1 MLVLSNAGGDIA
13 HVMKLSDYQ
22 LVASLR
28 KALRVDHPYPKPSMK
43 YSQDSNTHRRHSR
56 LRAALTS
63 IGQLAGKAHADMK
76 TNLRSRSR
84 RIFTQLVPFLLALPI
99 AHAQPA
105 ADWMSGEWG
114 IGWRFNAD
122 DKSEIANW
130 DVATTVNQ
138 VKAIPGVTYVLFNL
152 SDAAHGDAYVAP
164 HSVLT
169 AITPAATPNNDRDLF
184 LEMATAFQAEGI
196 KVIAYVA
203 TQGPAMLKHGAEKAF
218 DKVEVSPGVWTSQA
232 MDNWEAY
239 VLAEY
244 GNTTDETYKQAFAEV
259 IIDEYAARYGTLID
273 GWWFDHSGVANIP
286 LLHDTVT
293 AYNPN
298 VVIAFNEG
306 QKIPLINNN
315 PDYEDYTFGHPT
327 PIAQA
332 PASTQQNLPMLTS
345 IEATPDGFFDDA
357 GRQSLGHMFMPMG
370 ETWNSGAIVWSV
382 AQAADWQER
391 CIKAGGA
398 WTWNVDVT
406 DSASILRTDMVTF
419 INDVLTEMAQP
430 NTAPVFSQSNIAGG
444 TVDMNTAYSS
454 SLAGLATDA
463 DADTLSY
470 IKASGPDW
478 LTVAN
483 DGTLS
488 GIPDNFAVGMNRFT
502 IVVSD
507 GHGDIDL
514 AELEIYVQN
523 DLGNGKAYLTLP
535 FNDLR
540 PDLSAGAING
550 LGISDP
556 NVTITTTT
564 DGNDAILS
572 LSITNQNLDGIGG
585 DNDTLSWD
593 VRVEGYS
600 GGSYTL
606 NGNDSSATLGTSALV
621 GTINNEF
628 GVSGTDLR
636 FVDDGESIQYSVEN
650 VVLTTD
656 AIATA
661 QFDGFDELWGT
672 RGTYILGTGSSGLES
687 QTLADN
693 GELTLTAATVLTLT
707 STGKERLR
715 DPGGDF
721 TIYPNNAPYF
731 VASSIQVAG
740 EEGIAYNDT
749 LTNLAAEATDPDG
762 DPLTYSKAAGPAWLS
777 VASNGALSGTPGAG
791 DVGLNTFT
799 IQVADPWN
807 ATDSLIVEVSVD
819 PSTPPAAPTGLSAL
833 ANIGTVDLDWSDN
846 VESDLDSYTVYR
858 STTSGSGYSAIA
870 SGVASSDYTDSSV
883 ANHTTYYYVVSASN
897 IHSKESAT
905 SNEVSAYPGVIA
917 SVADSEVPVLG
928 SVSGAFTNM
937 DASDNSYQT
946 ITEVVDGSTSALEHK
961 WVFTVA
967 SAELVTFYVEAY
979 RSANAEGDDMVFAY
993 STDDVNYIDMV
1004 TVTKTA
1010 DDDTAQYYALPSG
1023 TSGTVY
1029 VRLIDAD
1036 RVGGN
1041 TQLDSIS
1048 IDELLIVSEESTVA
1062 PSIAAAPWP
1071 ADAATDV
1078 DINALLSWT
1087 AGLHSGSHDIYF
1099 GTSPSP
1105 AFQGNQSGTSFDPG
1119 VLANG
1124 TTYYWAVDE
1133 VNNSGTTIGDLWSFT
1148 TVAAPSTWTV
1158 LTSDDFETGFGN
1170 WTDGGS
1176 DARLSSNFAVG
1187 NQCLALQ
1194 DNSSTSESELAN
1206 ALDLTAYT
1214 ELKVEFSYVVQS
1226 FEGNEDFW
1234 LRYSSDGGTS
1244 WSTIVALVNDIDFVD
1259 DGTRYYLSITIE
1271 STSHTF
1277 NNNVKLMFECDASGN
1292 ADDVYID
1299 DVVISAQ

>member
-1 MLVLSNAGGDIA
+1 MA
-13 HVMKLSDYQ
+13 
-22 LVASLR
+22 AS
-28 KALRVDHPYPKPSMK
+28 
-43 YSQDSNTHRRHSR
+43 
-56 LRAALTS
+56 
-63 IGQLAGKAHADMK
+63 
-76 TNLRSRSR
+76 LRSRSR
-84 RIFTQLVPFLLALPI
+84 RIALQLLPFFLAIPL
-99 AHAQPA
+99 ANAQQP
-105 ADWMSGEWG
+105 ADWMSGQWG

-122 DKSEIANW
+122 NKADIANW

-152 SDAAHGDAYVAP
+152 SDAAHGDAYIAP

-218 DKVEVSPGVWTSQA
+218 DRVETSPGSGVWTSQA

-239 VLAEY
+239 VLSEY
-244 GNTTDETYKQAFAEV
+244 GNTTVETYKQAFAEV

-273 GWWFDHSGVANIP
+273 GWWFDHSGVGNIP

-306 QKIPLINNN
+306 QKIPLTNNN

-327 PIAQA
+327 PVASA

-357 GRQSLGHMFMPMG
+357 GRKSLGHMFMPMG

-398 WTWNVDVT
+398 WTWNVDVAP
-406 DSASILRTDMVTF
+406 SSSSLRADTVTF
-419 INDVLTEMAQP
+419 MNDVIAEMAQP
-430 NTAPVFSQSNIAGG
+430 NTAPVFSQSNIGGG
-444 TVDMNTAYSS
+444 TVTMNTAYSG
-454 SLAGLATDA
+454 SLASLATDA
-463 DADTLSY
+463 DAHTLNFV
-470 IKASGPDW
+470 KVTGPDW
-478 LTVAN
+478 LNVAD

-488 GIPDNFAVGMNRFT
+488 GTPDNFAVGMNRFL

-523 DLGNGKAYLTLP
+523 DLGNGKAYLNLS
-535 FNDLR
+535 FSDLR
-540 PDLSAGAING
+540 PNLSAGSIYG
-550 LGISDP
+550 LGVSDP
-556 NVTITTTT
+556 NVSMTVAA
-564 DGNDAILS
+564 DGNDAVMS
-572 LSITNQNLDGIGG
+572 LSITNQNFDGIGG
-585 DNDTLSWD
+585 NNDTLSWD
-593 VRVEGYS
+593 VRIKGYT

-606 NGNDSSATLGTSALV
+606 NGNNSAAQLGTSVPV
-621 GTINNEF
+621 GTIDNEF

-636 FVDDGESIQYSVEN
+636 FVDDRESIQYSVEN
-650 VVLTTD
+650 VVLISD

-661 QFDGFDELWGT
+661 QFEGFDELWGT
-672 RGTYILGTGSSGLES
+672 TGTYILGNGPSGLES
-687 QTLADN
+687 KTLAAN
-693 GELTLTAATVLTLT
+693 GELPLSPATVLTLT

-731 VASSIQVAG
+731 VASSIQVNG
-740 EEGIAYNDT
+740 EEGIAYSDT
-749 LTNLAAEATDPDG
+749 LTNLSATATDPDG
-762 DPLTYSKAAGPAWLS
+762 EPLIYSKAAGPAWLS
-777 VASNGALSGTPGAG
+777 VASDGTLSGTPGAA

-799 IQVADPWN
+799 IRVEDPWN
-807 ATDSLIVEVSVD
+807 AADSLIVEISVD
-819 PSTPPAAPTGLSAL
+819 PSTPPAAPTGVSAL
-833 ANIGTVDLDWSDN
+833 ANIGSVDLDWSDN
-846 VESDLDSYTVYR
+846 SESDLDSYTVYR
-858 STTSGSGYSAIA
+858 STTSGSGYTAIA
-870 SGVASSDYTDSSV
+870 SGLTSSDYTDNSV
-883 ANHTTYYYVVSASN
+883 TNHTSYYYVVSASN
-897 IHSKESAT
+897 IHNRESAM
-905 SNEVSAYPGVIA
+905 SNEVSAYPGYVP
-917 SVADSEVPVLG
+917 SVVDSEVAVLG
-928 SVSGAFTNM
+928 SVSGAFNNM
-937 DASDNSYQT
+937 DASDNTYQS
-946 ITEVVDGSTSALEHK
+946 ITEVVNGSTSALEHK

-967 SAELVTFYVEAY
+967 NAELATFYVEAY

-993 STDDVNYIDMV
+993 STDDLNYIDMV

-1036 RVGGN
+1036 RAGGN

-1048 IDELLIVSEESTVA
+1048 IDQLLIIAEESTVA
-1062 PSIAAAPWP
+1062 PSIATAPSP
-1071 ADAATDV
+1071 ADAAIDV
-1078 DINALLSWT
+1078 DVNALLSWT
-1087 AGLHSGSHDIYF
+1087 AGHQSGSHDVYF
-1099 GTSPSP
+1099 GTSTSP
-1105 AFQGNQSGTSFDPG
+1105 AFQGNQSDTSFDPG
-1119 VLANG
+1119 VLADN

-1133 VNNSGTTIGDLWSFT
+1133 VNNSGTTPGNLWSFT
-1148 TVAAPSTWTV
+1148 TAAAPSSWTV
-1158 LTSDDFETGFGN
+1158 LTSDDFENGFGN

-1176 DARLSSNFAVG
+1176 DARLSSSFAVG
-1187 NQCLALQ
+1187 SQCLALQ
-1194 DNSSTSESELAN
+1194 DNSSSSVSELAN
-1206 ALDLTAYT
+1206 ALDLTGYN

-1226 FEGNEDFW
+1226 FEGSEDFW
-1234 LRYSSDGGTS
+1234 LRYSSDGGAS
-1244 WSTIVALVNDIDFVD
+1244 WSTIVALVNDVDFVD
-1259 DGTRYYLSITIE
+1259 DGTRYYLSIPIN
-1271 STSHTF
+1271 STGHAFT
-1277 NNNVKLMFECDASGN
+1277 NNVKLMFQCNASGN
-1292 ADDVYID
+1292 GDDVYID